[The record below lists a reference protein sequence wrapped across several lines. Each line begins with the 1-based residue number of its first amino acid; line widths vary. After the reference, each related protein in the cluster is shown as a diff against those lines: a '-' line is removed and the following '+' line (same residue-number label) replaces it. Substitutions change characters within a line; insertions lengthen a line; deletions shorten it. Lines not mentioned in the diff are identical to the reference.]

1 MTLPEHYLLG
11 CSDAE
16 EARLER
22 QSAVLDP
29 DSDAQFEKIG
39 IKLGEQVVDLGCGP
53 GHVLSL
59 LSKRVGPTGLVLGIE
74 RDAHFASL
82 ARRYVAEHALSQVEI
97 HEGDA
102 YNTGLPRASFDGA
115 HMQLVLVNVPEP
127 EQIVREMVSLV
138 RPGGWVASFEA
149 DLLSLVCDP
158 PNPEWTHLLDAY
170 KAYSAA
176 HGIDLCVGR
185 RTHRLFRAA
194 GVVDIRID
202 TIVRVY
208 PAGDDGRMILVD
220 FVNNVRE
227 KLIDEGFIRRKDLAR
242 YVTVL
247 ERHLSDP
254 EVLVT
259 SHMFFRLSGRVP
271 QSGELQT

>member
-1 MTLPEHYLLG
+1 VTLPEHYLLG

-39 IKLGEQVVDLGCGP
+39 IKLGERVVDLGCGP

-115 HMQLVLVNVPEP
+115 HMRLVLVNVPEP
-127 EQIVREMVSLV
+127 ERIVREMVSLV

>member
-1 MTLPEHYLLG
+1 VTQPDHYLLG
-11 CSDAE
+11 RSDAK

-22 QSAVLDP
+22 QSAALAP
-29 DSDAQFEKIG
+29 ESDAQFEKIG
-39 IKLGEQVVDLGCGP
+39 IKPGERIVDLGCGP
-53 GHVLSL
+53 GDVLSL
-59 LSKRVGPTGLVLGIE
+59 LSKRVGPTGSVLGIE

-82 ARRYVAEHALSQVEI
+82 ARRYVAERALSQVEVRA
-97 HEGDA
+97 GDA
-102 YNTGLPRASFDGA
+102 YDTGLPRASFDGA
-115 HMQLVLVNVPEP
+115 HMRLVLVNVPEP
-127 EQIVREMVSLV
+127 ERIVREMVSLV
-138 RPGGWVASFEA
+138 RPGGWLASFEA

-158 PNPEWTHLLDAY
+158 PSPEWARLLDAY

-176 HGIDLCVGR
+176 QGIDLCVGR

-194 GVVDIRID
+194 GAVDIHVD
-202 TIVRVY
+202 AIVRVY
-208 PAGDDGRMILVD
+208 AAGDHGRMILVD

-227 KLIDEGFIRRKDLAR
+227 KLIDKGFIRRRDLERDA
-242 YVTVL
+242 TVL

-271 QSGELQT
+271 QSG